1 MAALEYYGIFA
12 PGREP
17 AAWYIHRPVR
27 PSVLASTLLLAGLL
41 TPTGCAERGQAG
53 RATAYPEAALVDVLR
68 GGQLGAYCSGALIA
82 PSVVLTAGHCVKGQ
96 VGFVPDAW
104 TVTLPF
110 AGHQRVEA
118 VDAATYDWES
128 TNGTVDPAKH
138 DIGLVFLARPVH
150 LPAGQCPRLATE
162 PVHDDTEVV
171 HVGRLHAGRPSTTS
185 LFVGEPV
192 SVTDGAA
199 AGFPFDYDAD
209 AVIARGDSGG
219 PVEQPGAN
227 PHVIVA
233 VGSGSYPGRNEV
245 LARVD
250 LLNSASNRWIADEV
264 AAHGGGCDQWTAATT
279 RSRTSTSFTPSASA
293 R

>member
-1 MAALEYYGIFA
+1 MGTLELYGTFA

-17 AAWYIHRPVR
+17 GAWYIDGLVR
-27 PSVLASTLLLAGLL
+27 SRTLAPTLVLAAATTLA
-41 TPTGCAERGQAG
+41 GCAERVHAG

-96 VGFVPDAW
+96 QGFVPDAW
-104 TVTLPF
+104 TVTLPY
-110 AGHQRVEA
+110 AGHQRIEA
-118 VDAATYDWES
+118 ADAATYDWES
-128 TNGTVDPAKH
+128 TNGTVDPGKH
-138 DIGLVFLARPVH
+138 DIGLVFLARPAE
-150 LPAGQCPRLATE
+150 LAAGQCPRLATE
-162 PVHDDTEVV
+162 PLRDDTEVV
-171 HVGRLHAGRPSTTS
+171 HVGRLDAGRLSTTS

-192 SVTDGAA
+192 PVTDGAA
-199 AGFPFDYDAD
+199 AGFPFDYDAE

-227 PHVIVA
+227 PHLIVA
-233 VGSGSYPGRNEV
+233 VGSGSYPGKNEV

-250 LLNSASNRWIADEV
+250 LLNSASNRWIADQV
-264 AAHGGGCDQWTAATT
+264 LTHGGAC
-279 RSRTSTSFTPSASA
+279 PVA

>member
-1 MAALEYYGIFA
+1 LYGIFA
-12 PGREP
+12 AGREDTAWYTDGLVRP
-17 AAWYIHRPVR
+17 AA
-27 PSVLASTLLLAGLL
+27 LASTLLLAGLL
-41 TPTGCAERGQAG
+41 TPAGCVQHVESG

-96 VGFVPDAW
+96 VGFSPDAW
-104 TVTLPF
+104 TVTLPYV
-110 AGHQRVEA
+110 GHQRVEA
-118 VDAATYDWES
+118 TGAATYDWET
-128 TNGTVDPAKH
+128 TNGTVDPGRH
-138 DIGLVFLARPVH
+138 DIGLVFLARPVR
-150 LPAGQCPRLATE
+150 LPPGRCPRLATE
-162 PVHDDTEVV
+162 PLRDDAEVV
-171 HVGRLHAGRPSTTS
+171 HVGRLHAGLPSTTS

-192 SVTDGAA
+192 HVTDGAA

-250 LLNSASNRWIADEV
+250 LLNRASNRWIADQV
-264 AAHGGGCDQWTAATT
+264 RMHGGACAEGPQGG
-279 RSRTSTSFTPSASA
+279 RL
-293 R
+293 

>member
-1 MAALEYYGIFA
+1 
-12 PGREP
+12 
-17 AAWYIHRPVR
+17 
-27 PSVLASTLLLAGLL
+27 LLAGATTLAS
-41 TPTGCAERGQAG
+41 CAERAGAG
-53 RATAYPEAALVDVLR
+53 RATEYPEAALVDVLR

-96 VGFVPDAW
+96 AGLVPDAW
-104 TVTLPF
+104 TVTLPY
-110 AGHQRVEA
+110 AGHQRIDA
-118 VDAATYDWES
+118 VGAVTYDWES
-128 TNGTVDPAKH
+128 TNGTVDPGKH

-162 PVHDDTEVV
+162 PLRDHTDVV
-171 HVGRLHAGRPSTTS
+171 HVGRLDDGHLSTTS

-192 SVTDGAA
+192 PVIDGTA
-199 AGFPFDYDAD
+199 AGFPFDYDAE

-233 VGSGSYPGRNEV
+233 VGSGSYPGKNEV

-250 LLNSASNRWIADEV
+250 LLNSPSNRWIAEQIGV
-264 AAHGGGCDQWTAATT
+264 HGGGCAGVEGL
-279 RSRTSTSFTPSASA
+279 PSP
-293 R
+293 